1 MLPLQLLGRFLM
13 LPLHLLQLLG
23 RLLMP
28 FVLGSSRL
36 GLIIFKV
43 RLDRL
48 NLRLDAEVVLV
59 VFDIDFVYRV
69 CDRLGLRVF
78 SFSDILN

>member
-1 MLPLQLLGRFLM
+1 M

-48 NLRLDAEVVLV
+48 HLRLDAEVVLV
-59 VFDIDFVYRV
+59 VFDIDLVYRV

-78 SFSDILN
+78 RLADILN